1 MKILFFINEALYSVY
16 NNIGVRSFM
25 LSPKYVTKINEI
37 DKIDK
42 YERDELKKVEEKFA
56 FRSNE
61 YYMSLIDW
69 DDPDDPIRRIVI
81 PDPAEL
87 EGWGKLNASEESKY
101 TVVHGLEHKYKQ
113 TALLL
118 VNDLCGGFCRYCFRK
133 RLFMDEN
140 REVTRDV
147 TEPLS
152 YISKHPEITNVLL
165 SGGDPLF
172 LPTKQLEDIV
182 RRVREIEHVKIVR
195 IGSKMLTFNP
205 YRILNDPALSEM
217 IKKYSTKDKRI
228 YIVTQFN
235 HPRELSDVVL
245 KAINLMQD
253 SGATIVNQTP
263 ILRGINDNPDTLAEL
278 FKKLSFNGVLPY
290 YVFQCRPT
298 LGNRHFAVP
307 VEESYRIFERAK
319 MQCAGLAKKATFA
332 MSHAR
337 GKIAVLGVDDN
348 HTYLKFHQAAE
359 SEDIGKLMVFKNNP
373 KALWFD
379 DYVKLV
385 SETKVV

>member
-1 MKILFFINEALYSVY
+1 MS
-16 NNIGVRSFM
+16 
-25 LSPKYVTKINEI
+25 SPQYVTTINDLDEI
-37 DKIDK
+37 DEN
-42 YERDELKKVEEKFA
+42 ERNELKKVEAKFA
-56 FRSNE
+56 FRSND

-69 DDPDDPIRRIVI
+69 DDPNDPIRRIII

-87 EGWGKLNASEESKY
+87 EGWGKLNASAENKY
-101 TVVHGLEHKYKQ
+101 TVVRGLEHKYKP

-118 VNDLCGGFCRYCFRK
+118 VSDICGGFCRYCFRK

-140 REVTRDV
+140 REVNRDISDA
-147 TEPLS
+147 LS
-152 YISKHPEITNVLL
+152 YISNHTEITNVLL
-165 SGGDPLF
+165 SGGDPLL

-182 RRVREIEHVKIVR
+182 KSLREIDHVQIVR

-205 YRILNDPALSEM
+205 HRVLNDPSLPEM
-217 IKKYSTKDKRI
+217 ISKYSTKDKRI
-228 YIVTQFN
+228 YIATQFN

-245 KAINLMQD
+245 KSINILQE

-263 ILRGINDNPDTLAEL
+263 ILRGVNDNPDTLAKL
-278 FKKLSFNGVLPY
+278 FKKLSFNGVMPY

-298 LGNRHFAVP
+298 LGNRHFVVP

-319 MQCAGLAKKATFA
+319 AQCSGLAKKATFA
-332 MSHAR
+332 MSHML
-337 GKIAVLGVDDN
+337 GKIAVMGVDDD
-348 HTYLKFHQAAE
+348 HTYLKFHQAAN
-359 SEDIGKLMVFKNNP
+359 SEDIGKLMVFRKNP

-379 DYVKLV
+379 DYVDLV